1 MSFFGPIIIILI
13 VSLAI
18 YLAWYN
24 SPSQKGKRGE
34 QYVAKILEQLPSDYI
49 VLNDLVFPTDKGT
62 TQVDHIVL
70 SKFGVFAIETKNY
83 TGEIYGDD
91 DRKEWTQVIV
101 TEVTYRKKW
110 WKTYT
115 YVTKNIFYNPIK
127 QAYGHVYKIKDL
139 LKDYPHL
146 PVIPLVVFAGGADL
160 NKVHTRNRV
169 IYGDQLIPTIAQY
182 RSVYL
187 NENDVSKVNSI
198 LQESNI
204 RQNVDNRTHIKNL
217 KRAEDEVRRTI
228 KSGICPKCGG
238 QLVQRKGKYGTF
250 YGCPNYPNCKFTAK

>member
-34 QYVAKILEQLPSDYI
+34 QYVVKILEQLPSDYI

-91 DRKEWTQVIV
+91 D
-101 TEVTYRKKW
+101 
-110 WKTYT
+110 
-115 YVTKNIFYNPIK
+115 
-127 QAYGHVYKIKDL
+127 
-139 LKDYPHL
+139 LKDYTMG
-146 PVIPLVVFAGGADL
+146 IPLCVIICAFAFSITPCALIITSIAPARRIVHGTGYVAL
-160 NKVHTRNRV
+160 AWRIISRKV
-169 IYGDQLIPTIAQY
+169 
-182 RSVYL
+182 
-187 NENDVSKVNSI
+187 
-198 LQESNI
+198 
-204 RQNVDNRTHIKNL
+204 
-217 KRAEDEVRRTI
+217 
-228 KSGICPKCGG
+228 
-238 QLVQRKGKYGTF
+238 
-250 YGCPNYPNCKFTAK
+250 PNYRLACMG